1 MNTLEDKIQK
11 GKNILGK
18 RINCSLEVLS
28 PVHIGSGIKLQKNF
42 DYLSEGNY
50 TIIFTKE
57 EIEKLLIEN
66 PEIIDEFDKQ
76 GFNPAS
82 YLKKILNPR
91 RYNVNCV
98 SRDILEF
105 ERNGEGIPYIP
116 GSSFKGAIR
125 TVLLYSFFKS
135 IPSDEQNKL
144 LSKIDYTK
152 SKFASDPILKDLF
165 GEDSN
170 HNLFRSI
177 SISDIYFD
185 NSNLNLLCT
194 YVLSL
199 STGSSYKWK
208 KMGKNSQN
216 SDNIKDATAIYS
228 EMISIGSKANFT
240 IRLDDFLFTNSV
252 AKTELQFNQFTTNDL
267 AKKINIY
274 SKTKIQNE
282 IKFIDKINS
291 NNKLDIL
298 KKNLEEM
305 ESKISID
312 NTNEFIIRLSWGS
325 GWKGMT
331 GDFLSSEAL
340 TEVRKQFKLGKTGF
354 NIFPKSRKIVF
365 EGDKPSY
372 LTGWVK
378 VKLNESYSVNE
389 ILESRINTDIN
400 LHSPI
405 KEKQINISNVDS
417 EKPKETFQKNYILA
431 EIFNDKIKPPKVKI
445 LEGVFKE
452 LELDMPIGN
461 LLNLGLGKG
470 SQVLVEFQFDKKKKP
485 IKAIYKGQK

>member
-1 MNTLEDKIQK
+1 
-11 GKNILGK
+11 
-18 RINCSLEVLS
+18 
-28 PVHIGSGIKLQKNF
+28 
-42 DYLSEGNY
+42 
-50 TIIFTKE
+50 
-57 EIEKLLIEN
+57 
-66 PEIIDEFDKQ
+66 
-76 GFNPAS
+76 
-82 YLKKILNPR
+82 
-91 RYNVNCV
+91 
-98 SRDILEF
+98 
-105 ERNGEGIPYIP
+105 
-116 GSSFKGAIR
+116 
-125 TVLLYSFFKS
+125 
-135 IPSDEQNKL
+135 
-144 LSKIDYTK
+144 
-152 SKFASDPILKDLF
+152 
-165 GEDSN
+165 
-170 HNLFRSI
+170 
-177 SISDIYFD
+177 
-185 NSNLNLLCT
+185 
-194 YVLSL
+194 
-199 STGSSYKWK
+199 
-208 KMGKNSQN
+208 
-216 SDNIKDATAIYS
+216 
-228 EMISIGSKANFT
+228 MISIGSKANFT